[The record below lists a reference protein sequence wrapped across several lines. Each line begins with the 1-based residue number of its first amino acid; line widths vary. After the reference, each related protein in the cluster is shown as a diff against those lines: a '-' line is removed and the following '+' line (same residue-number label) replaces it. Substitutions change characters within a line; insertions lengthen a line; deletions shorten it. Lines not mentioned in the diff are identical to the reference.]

1 MGRRGITVAVTLLF
15 FSIWPAWLNGAAT
28 ESDSVYA
35 GSTLTPA
42 MLESRIAETEAAADL
57 SEEVRGRL
65 VELYRK
71 ALSQIEAARAHEAK
85 VEEYRRAAEIAPAQT
100 EELLA
105 TAASENLPDPLA
117 DLPLSLET
125 PLAELNSVLENE
137 QAELGAVTARQADF
151 EARLAFNDI
160 RPTAVNQRLAEATA
174 QREAV
179 AAQLQL
185 PPEAGMSEALLQAQ
199 RWVLETEYIALST
212 EIKMLD
218 QELLTRAVRMR
229 LLEAKR
235 DRETASIGRITTRV
249 EALNALVNRKRQ
261 QAAAQA
267 RVEAEQ
273 VQRATVDLDPRL
285 QLLSERNA
293 AVSQE
298 INAITDQLQAL
309 DSGLVHVTQLN
320 KRIDADFAD
329 VKATVASGEL
339 SDELGAVLQEQR
351 RALPDL
357 LTFEQARAE
366 RRTQISNSN
375 VQRLRYLAESRR
387 LADLDGRQAAVE
399 GELDQAPTPLLRKRL
414 RTLLE
419 QRQTLVG
426 DALEAHE
433 LYLTKQ
439 RELAAA
445 EDQLLAAA
453 AEYGSYLKESLLWL
467 RSQTPIR
474 LDDLRGLPAEVG
486 AMLDPAKLRGLMDT
500 ALRSLI
506 SSPIWWLALGGGV
519 LLRWLRRPL
528 SRRLEAIA
536 DLVGKPRVDS
546 IGLTLRALIL
556 TALIAAPLPLIMIT
570 VALHLMLHGAATEF
584 SFAIGGSLLR
594 VATVLYLLL
603 LLKAICKPRG
613 LATAHFRWPVGNIAV
628 LRGTTRLLIWS
639 TLTVGLAFHL
649 ALELS
654 PTTYGGTPARLLLL
668 AILAPLVWCLFRIFH
683 PRTGVFSRL
692 RDRHAHGL
700 FMRTQWLWYPLL
712 LLIPAAFAFLGLAG
726 YMHTVE
732 VETIMYFNTLLLIL
746 VMVLVNALALR
757 WLMVARQRLAYEAA
771 LERRRA
777 ALEAARQ
784 ESETQGDHYD
794 QEFHFEPAEVDLSA
808 LSGEARELIRTV
820 VSLTGLIGF
829 YLIWVDALPALR
841 ILDGIVLWHSSTTV
855 DGVEQLQPVTVA
867 AVGLALLYGIAT
879 WLLASRLPA
888 LIEIVLLRRFDMAPA
903 SRYTVTTLTT
913 YVVFAVGI
921 LLVLSTLGARWSQVQ
936 WLAAALTV
944 GIGFG
949 LQEIVA
955 NFVSGLIILF
965 ERPIRVGDTITVGET
980 DGMVTKINIRATTIR
995 NWDGKELLVPNKEF
1009 ITGRLLNWSLSDPT
1023 TRLVLSVGVAYGS
1036 PVRKAM
1042 DFLEQVAQENNNVLD
1057 DPAPSVIFQS
1067 FGDNALGLSL
1077 RCFVGSVDKFY
1088 KTASALNEAINEK
1101 FTAACITIAFPQ
1113 RDIHLA
1119 TDGPLR
1125 VRLEDAR
1132 EGA

>member
-1 MGRRGITVAVTLLF
+1 MGRRGIAVAATLLF
-15 FSIWPAWLNGAAT
+15 FIIWPAWLNGAAT

-71 ALSQIEAARAHEAK
+71 ALSQIEVARAHEAK

-105 TAASENLPDPLA
+105 TAASENIPDPLA

-125 PLAELNSVLENE
+125 PLAELKSVLEKE
-137 QAELGAVTARQADF
+137 QAKLGAVTARQADF

-199 RWVLETEYIALST
+199 RWVLWTEYIALST

-273 VQRATVDLDPRL
+273 AQRTTVDLDPRL

-309 DSGLVHVTQLN
+309 DSELVHVTQLN

-375 VQRLRYLAESRR
+375 VQRLRYLAEARR

-399 GELDQAPTPLLRKRL
+399 GELDKAPTPLLRKRL
-414 RTLLE
+414 RALLE

-453 AEYGSYLKESLLWL
+453 AEYGRYLKESLLWL

-500 ALRSLI
+500 VLNSLL
-506 SSPIWWLALGGGV
+506 SSPVWWLALGGGV

-528 SRRLEAIA
+528 CRRLEAIA
-536 DLVGKPRVDS
+536 DLVGKPTVDS

-570 VALHLMLHGAATEF
+570 VALHLMLHGAATEL

-613 LATAHFRWPVGNIAV
+613 LAAAHFRWPVGNIAV
-628 LRGTTRLLIWS
+628 LRRSTRLLIWL

-649 ALELS
+649 ALDLS

-668 AILAPLVWCLFRIFH
+668 AILAPLIWCLFRIFH

-746 VMVLVNALALR
+746 VMVLVNALAMR

-784 ESETQGDHYD
+784 ESETRGDYD
-794 QEFHFEPAEVDLSA
+794 QEFHFEPEEVDLSA

-820 VSLTGLIGF
+820 VSLTGLIGL
-829 YLIWVDALPALR
+829 YLIWADALPALR
-841 ILDGIVLWHSSTTV
+841 ILDDVVLWHSSTTV
-855 DGVEQLQPVTVA
+855 DDVEQLQPITVA

-1036 PVRKAM
+1036 PVRQAM
-1042 DFLEQVAQENNNVLD
+1042 DLMEQVAQENNNVLD

-1077 RCFVGSVDKFY
+1077 RCFVGSVDKFH

-1101 FTAACITIAFPQ
+1101 FTAAGITIAFPQ

-1119 TDGPLR
+1119 TEGPLR

>member
-1 MGRRGITVAVTLLF
+1 MGRRGIAVAATLLF
-15 FSIWPAWLNGAAT
+15 FIIWPAWLNGAAT

-71 ALSQIEAARAHEAK
+71 ALSQIEVARAHEAK

-105 TAASENLPDPLA
+105 TAASENIPDPLA

-125 PLAELNSVLENE
+125 PLAELKSVLEKE
-137 QAELGAVTARQADF
+137 QAKLGAVTARQADF

-160 RPTAVNQRLAEATA
+160 RPPAVNQRLAEATA

-199 RWVLETEYIALST
+199 RWVLWTEYIALST

-235 DRETASIGRITTRV
+235 DRETASIGRITTRL

-273 VQRATVDLDPRL
+273 AQRATVDLDPWL

-298 INAITDQLQAL
+298 INAITDQLQDL

-375 VQRLRYLAESRR
+375 VQRLRYLAEARR

-399 GELDQAPTPLLRKRL
+399 GELDKAPTPLLRKRL
-414 RTLLE
+414 RALLE

-453 AEYGSYLKESLLWL
+453 AEYGRYLKESLLWL

-500 ALRSLI
+500 VLNSLI
-506 SSPIWWLALGGGV
+506 SSPVWWLALGGGV
-519 LLRWLRRPL
+519 LLRWRRRPL
-528 SRRLEAIA
+528 CRRLEAIA
-536 DLVGKPRVDS
+536 DLVGKPTVDS

-570 VALHLMLHGAATEF
+570 VALHLMLHGAATEL

-613 LATAHFRWPVGNIAV
+613 LAAAHFRWPVGNIAV
-628 LRGTTRLLIWS
+628 LRRSTRLLIWL

-649 ALELS
+649 ALDLS

-668 AILAPLVWCLFRIFH
+668 AILAPLIWCLFRIFH

-712 LLIPAAFAFLGLAG
+712 LLIPVAFAFLGLAG

-746 VMVLVNALALR
+746 VMVLVNALAMR

-784 ESETQGDHYD
+784 ESETRGDYD
-794 QEFHFEPAEVDLSA
+794 QEFHFEPEEVDLSA

-820 VSLTGLIGF
+820 VSLTGLIGL
-829 YLIWVDALPALR
+829 YLIWADALPALR
-841 ILDGIVLWHSSTTV
+841 ILDDVVLWHSSTTV
-855 DGVEQLQPVTVA
+855 DDVEQLQPITMA

-1036 PVRKAM
+1036 PVRQAM
-1042 DFLEQVAQENNNVLD
+1042 DLMEQVAQENNNVLD

-1067 FGDNALGLSL
+1067 FGDKALGLSL
-1077 RCFVGSVDKFY
+1077 RCFVGSVDKFH

-1101 FTAACITIAFPQ
+1101 FTAAGITIAFPQ

-1119 TDGPLR
+1119 TEGPLR